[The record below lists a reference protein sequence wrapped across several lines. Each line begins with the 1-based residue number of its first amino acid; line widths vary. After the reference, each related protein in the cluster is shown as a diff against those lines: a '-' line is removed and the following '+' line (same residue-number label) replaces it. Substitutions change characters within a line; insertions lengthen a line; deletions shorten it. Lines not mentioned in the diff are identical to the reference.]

1 MLSEA
6 PTLMYGDNY
15 YSSAT
20 YYPEWGWQL
29 YLPFPSFLLPNQT
42 VNGYLKYEI
51 TKGTQPKQL
60 LFLDEDSPRITI
72 DFS

>member
-1 MLSEA
+1 MK
-6 PTLMYGDNY
+6 DKIV
-15 YSSAT
+15 
-20 YYPEWGWQL
+20 L
-29 YLPFPSFLLPNQT
+29 YLPFPSFLLPNQG

-60 LFLDEDSPRITI
+60 LILDEDSPKIII